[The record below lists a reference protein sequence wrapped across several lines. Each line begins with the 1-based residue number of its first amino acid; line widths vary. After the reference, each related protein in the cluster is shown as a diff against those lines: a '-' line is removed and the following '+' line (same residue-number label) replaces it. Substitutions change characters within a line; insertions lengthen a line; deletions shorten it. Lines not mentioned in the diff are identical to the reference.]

1 MSSND
6 IGWNHIILEGFCCR
20 TYSCKKGKYIYKF
33 DVNGNIDSLS
43 LQKNKVL
50 NPCYDPKYKTP
61 RKPKYCKNHIC
72 QDCYFKNCPHLGIGE
87 VEEKD
92 YKKIMKKIN
101 EVYK

>member
-20 TYSCKKGKYIYKF
+20 EYNCKKGKYVYEF
-33 DVNGNIDSLS
+33 YIDDKKELRTKKV
-43 LQKNKVL
+43 KNS
-50 NPCYDPKYKTP
+50 CYDPKYKTP
-61 RKPKYCKNHIC
+61 RKPKYCKDRIN
-72 QDCYFKNCPHLGIGE
+72 QDCYFKKCPHLGIGE
-87 VEEKD
+87 VEETD